1 MKINQF
7 IEHLRINKNV
17 EKSEGMENYMRN
29 QFEFL
34 GLQAVER
41 RKLSSV
47 FQKELRKETASRYDS
62 ENPEQSI
69 IDWDVIHTLWD
80 QPEREFQLTAIDY
93 LKRVEKYLVLD
104 DFKELEKLVLKK
116 SWWDTVDFLA
126 KNIGSLVLKYPELI
140 QVMRSWSLHEN
151 LWIRRVSI
159 LHQLSFKEKTDTS
172 LLSEIILD
180 HSDEEEFF
188 IQKAIGWAL
197 REYAK
202 TDEQWVVDFVRD
214 HLDDLSTL
222 SIREATK
229 HMK

>member
-7 IEHLRINKNV
+7 IEHLRMNRNFDKI
-17 EKSEGMENYMRN
+17 EGMENYMRN

-41 RKLSSV
+41 RKLSSA
-47 FQKELRKETASRYDS
+47 FQKELKNETASRYDS

-69 IDWDVIHTLWD
+69 IDWPIIHTLWD
-80 QPEREFQLTAIDY
+80 QPEREFQLTTIDY
-93 LKRVEKYLVLD
+93 LKHVEKYLVLD
-104 DFKELEKLVLKK
+104 DFKELKRMVLNK

-126 KNIGSLVLKYPELI
+126 KNIGFLVLKYPELNN
-140 QVMRSWSLHEN
+140 VMRTWSLN
-151 LWIRRVSI
+151 DNIGIRRVSI
-159 LHQLSFKEKTDTS
+159 LHQLSFKEKTNTP